1 MKRLALWARKFG
13 LARAICLL
21 LLIGLVWLRAKD
33 PFPVEEVRLRT
44 FDYFQR
50 IRPRE
55 ADKRP
60 VVILDIDEASLKEL
74 GQWPWPRTQVAD
86 LISRLTQMGAVAIG
100 FDVVF
105 AEPDRLSPGK
115 IVNLLRD
122 IDAETRDKLSKL
134 PSNDDVLA
142 DAFRRARV
150 VVGRSAVGEATTAPD
165 QEATLQTGFATIG
178 GDAKPYLYNFPGMLR
193 NVPVLEAASAGRGFF
208 TIVPERDGIVRRVPI
223 VMVAEDTLVPS
234 LTLEMLRVVTQSG
247 AILIRTNQAGVLSVG
262 FPRFEIPTDRNGRLW
277 VHFSPSDRSRYIS
290 AADLLHGRVPPEKVK
305 GKLVLVGTSAV
316 GLLDQKTTPVDQEI
330 PGVEIHAQIL
340 ESVLTKEVL
349 SYPGWALG
357 AEVIATVW
365 IGIAIILAL
374 PALGA
379 VATFILGG
387 GVLAGLV
394 GAAWYW
400 FLNHDILID
409 TTFPLGT
416 AAFLYFALVFVNYL
430 REQQQRQQIRSAFG
444 LYLSPLLV
452 EELVRSPDKL
462 KLGGEQRRM
471 TFLFSDVRGF
481 TTISEHYKDDPQQL
495 TSVMNRYLTPM
506 TNAIIERKG
515 TIDKYIGDA
524 IMAFWNAP
532 LDDPE
537 QELNACEASLEMLAR
552 LKVLNE
558 AFEREAQESGGRYLP
573 IRIGIGINTGLCVA
587 GNMGS
592 DFKFNYSVLGDSVNL
607 ASRLEGRSK
616 DYRLPIIL
624 GANTAIAAKQK
635 FATLEIDLI
644 TVKGKTKPEA
654 VFTVLGRTDVRES
667 AEFREISDFN
677 ARMLTSFRKQDWD
690 GALAAIEI
698 CRKVGSSF
706 GLGGLY
712 DVYVE
717 RIAEFRKHPPAAD
730 WDGVFAYETK

>member
-1 MKRLALWARKFG
+1 MRRLALWARKFG

-50 IRPRE
+50 IRPRD

-86 LISRLTQMGAVAIG
+86 LISRLTQMGALAIG

-115 IVNLLRD
+115 VVNLLRD
-122 IDAETRDKLSKL
+122 IDPETREKLSKL

-150 VVGRSAVGEATTAPD
+150 VVGRAAVSEATRPPD
-165 QEATLQTGFATIG
+165 QEANLQTGFATIG
-178 GDAKPYLYNFPGMLR
+178 GDARRHLSNFPGILR
-193 NVPVLEAASAGRGFF
+193 NVPVLEAAAAGRGFF
-208 TIVPERDGIVRRVPI
+208 TIEPERDGIIRRVPI

-234 LTLEMLRVVTQSG
+234 LTLEMLRVVTRAG
-247 AILIRTNQAGVLSVG
+247 AILIRTDAAGVASVAVPG
-262 FPRFEIPTDRNGRLW
+262 LVIPTDSKGRLW
-277 VHFSPSDRSRYIS
+277 IHFSPKDRARYIS
-290 AADLLHGRVPPEKVK
+290 AADLLHGRIPPEKVN
-305 GKLVLVGTSAV
+305 GKLVLVGTSAI
-316 GLLDQKTTPVDQEI
+316 GLLDQKTTPVDQDI

-340 ESVLTKEVL
+340 ESVLTKEAL

-357 AEVIATVW
+357 AEVIAAVW

-379 VATFILGG
+379 VPTFILGG

-444 LYLSPLLV
+444 LYLSPALV

-481 TTISEHYKDDPQQL
+481 TTISEYYKDDPQQL

-552 LKVLNE
+552 LAVLNE

-624 GANTAIAAKQK
+624 GANTATAAKQR

-644 TVKGKTKPEA
+644 TVKGKTEPEA
-654 VFTVLGRTDVRES
+654 VFTVLGRSEVLDS

-677 ARMLTSFRKQDWD
+677 GRMLTSFRKQDWD

-717 RIAEFRKHPPAAD
+717 RIAEFRKHPPPAD

>member
-234 LTLEMLRVVTQSG
+234 LTLEILRVVTQSG

-481 TTISEHYKDDPQQL
+481 TTISEYYKDDPQQL

>member
-1 MKRLALWARKFG
+1 MRRLAQWARKFG

-50 IRPRE
+50 IRPRD

-86 LISRLTQMGAVAIG
+86 LISRLSQMGAVAIG

-115 IVNLLRD
+115 IVDLLRD
-122 IDAETRDKLSKL
+122 IDAETREKLSKL

-142 DAFRRARV
+142 DAFRRTRV

-349 SYPGWALG
+349 SYPNWALG

-430 REQQQRQQIRSAFG
+430 REQQQRQWIRSAFG
-444 LYLSPLLV
+444 LFLSPV
-452 EELVRSPDKL
+452 MVGELTRSPDKL

-471 TFLFSDVRGF
+471 TILFSDVRGF
-481 TTISEHYKDDPQQL
+481 TTISEYYKDDPQQL
-495 TSVMNRYLTPM
+495 TSLMNRYLTPM
-506 TNAIIERKG
+506 TNAITEHKG
-515 TIDKYIGDA
+515 YVDKYIGDA

-552 LKVLNE
+552 LKLLNE

-573 IRIGIGINTGLCVA
+573 FRIGIGINTGLCVA

-624 GANTAIAAKQK
+624 GANTAIAAKEK

-644 TVKGKTKPEA
+644 TVKGKTEPEA
-654 VFTVLGRTDVRES
+654 VFTVLGRGDVLES

-706 GLGGLY
+706 GLDGLY
-712 DVYVE
+712 NVYVE
-717 RIAEFRKHPPAAD
+717 RIAEFRQHPPPAD